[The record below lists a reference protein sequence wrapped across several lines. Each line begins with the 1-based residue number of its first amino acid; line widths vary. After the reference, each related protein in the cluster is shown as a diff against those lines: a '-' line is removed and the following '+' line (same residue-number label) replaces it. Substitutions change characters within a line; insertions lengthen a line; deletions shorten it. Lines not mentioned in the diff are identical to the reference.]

1 MSVAGILGALT
12 RRKLVSETQV
22 FIPSKDVA
30 QSFLEY
36 PSCPVSDR
44 PTTSA
49 EQTGREEKIEA
60 GFLRGGSVS

>member
-1 MSVAGILGALT
+1 MLPEYSGCWQW
-12 RRKLVSETQV
+12 RKLVSEMQV

-36 PSCPVSDR
+36 PSHSVSDR

-49 EQTGREEKIEA
+49 EQTAREEMTEA

>member
-1 MSVAGILGALT
+1 MLPEYLG
-12 RRKLVSETQV
+12 RWQWRKLVSEMKV
-22 FIPSKDVA
+22 FIPSKDAA

-36 PSCPVSDR
+36 PSYSVSDR

-49 EQTGREEKIEA
+49 EQTAHEEMTGA